1 VASFSLSVSIEKGGG
16 FVNEQVEAALEH
28 KKAFLKIEGHL
39 LIKAIE
45 LYRMGFNSKNLS
57 SSQMSA
63 VGEHLRRSETIEKA
77 QRTVCGFI
85 EKRLERLRN
94 KTDNAEKNT
103 SWLIQVTG
111 KPDNISLGKILIEWL
126 KEERYLGNG
135 LEFNAIGRLA
145 VLRRFW
151 NNVYGQYRYCKV
163 MDEDM
168 SLEKEKL
175 S

>member
-1 VASFSLSVSIEKGGG
+1 M
-16 FVNEQVEAALEH
+16 NEQAEAALEQ
-28 KKAFLKIEGHL
+28 KKAFIEIEGHL

-45 LYRMGFNSKNLS
+45 LYRMGFNTKNLS

-63 VGEHLRRSETIEKA
+63 VSEHLRRSETIEKA
-77 QRTVCGFI
+77 QRAVCDFI
-85 EKRLERLRN
+85 GKRLDRLNN
-94 KTDNAEKNT
+94 KTDAEKNT
-103 SWLIQVTG
+103 SWLIQANG
-111 KPDNISLGKILIEWL
+111 KQDNASLGEILMEWIN
-126 KEERYLGNG
+126 KERYLENVT
-135 LEFNAIGRLA
+135 EFNAIGRLA

>member
-1 VASFSLSVSIEKGGG
+1 M
-16 FVNEQVEAALEH
+16 NEQVEAALEQ

-45 LYRMGFNSKNLS
+45 LYSMGFNSKNFS

-77 QRTVCGFI
+77 QRAVCGFI
-85 EKRLERLRN
+85 EKRLDRLKD
-94 KTDNAEKNT
+94 KTNIAEKNT
-103 SWLIQVTG
+103 SWRIQANG
-111 KPDNISLGKILIEWL
+111 NPDNVSLGKILIEWL